1 MLEIFDV
8 NYNLLT
14 EKKSKELFTLRK
26 ETFKDRLNWAVNCI
40 NGMEFD
46 EYDNDKANYLFGVR
60 SNTIICSVRFIE
72 MQFPN
77 MITGTFAPF
86 FKHLNLPKGN
96 YIESSRFFVAKDRT
110 KELNCDKYPVFFILC
125 LAMINYAQKG
135 DYDGIL
141 TIISHGMLKVV
152 ERSGW
157 EVSIIE
163 QGLSEKNEKVYLLLL
178 PIDSKNQNKL
188 IGRIRRHYDR
198 LVNNNLKK
206 WPLIYPSFGDRLNEL

>member
-96 YIESSRFFVAKDRT
+96 YIESSRFFVAKNRISQGNYNKD
-110 KELNCDKYPVFFILC
+110 PVCSILF
-125 LAMINYAQKG
+125 LAMLNYAKKYQ
-135 DYDGIL
+135 YDGIL
-141 TIISHGMLKVV
+141 TIVSRAMLKIL

-157 EVSIIE
+157 DISIIE
-163 QGLSEKNEKVYLLLL
+163 QGISEKYEKVYLMLL
-178 PIDSKNQNKL
+178 PTDSGSQNQLILKIRNHYDSLINNKL
-188 IGRIRRHYDR
+188 
-198 LVNNNLKK
+198 KQ
-206 WPLIYPSFGDRLNEL
+206 WPLIYPSFGDRFNEL

>member
-8 NYNLLT
+8 NYNFLT
-14 EKKSKELFTLRK
+14 EKKSKELFMLRK

-86 FKHLNLPKGN
+86 FKHSISL
-96 YIESSRFFVAKDRT
+96 
-110 KELNCDKYPVFFILC
+110 KETILHQAAF
-125 LAMINYAQKG
+125 LW
-135 DYDGIL
+135 
-141 TIISHGMLKVV
+141 LKT
-152 ERSGW
+152 E
-157 EVSIIE
+157 
-163 QGLSEKNEKVYLLLL
+163 
-178 PIDSKNQNKL
+178 
-188 IGRIRRHYDR
+188 
-198 LVNNNLKK
+198 
-206 WPLIYPSFGDRLNEL
+206 

>member
-46 EYDNDKANYLFGVR
+46 EYDNDKTNYLFGVR
-60 SNTIICSVRFIE
+60 NNNIICSVRFIE

-96 YIESSRFFVAKDRT
+96 YIESSRFFVAKNQTRNGNYNKD
-110 KELNCDKYPVFFILC
+110 PVCFILF
-125 LAMINYAQKG
+125 LAMLNYAKKCE
-135 DYDGIL
+135 YDGIL
-141 TIISHGMLKVV
+141 TIVSHAMLKIL

-157 EVSIIE
+157 GISIVE
-163 QGLSEKNEKVYLLLL
+163 QGISEKNEKVYLMLL
-178 PIDSKNQNKL
+178 PVDSESQNQLIGKIRNHYDSLINNKL
-188 IGRIRRHYDR
+188 
-198 LVNNNLKK
+198 KQ

>member
-14 EKKSKELFTLRK
+14 ETKSKELFTLRK

-60 SNTIICSVRFIE
+60 NNTIICSVRFIE

-77 MITGTFAPF
+77 MITNTFAPF

-96 YIESSRFFVAKDRT
+96 YIESSRFFVTKNQTRNENYQKD
-110 KELNCDKYPVFFILC
+110 PVCFILF
-125 LAMINYAQKG
+125 LAMLNYAQKCG
-135 DYDGIL
+135 YDGIL
-141 TIISHGMLKVV
+141 TIVSHAMLKILK
-152 ERSGW
+152 RSGW
-157 EVSIIE
+157 GISIIE
-163 QGLSEKNEKVYLLLL
+163 QGVSEKNEKVYLMLL
-178 PIDSKNQNKL
+178 PVDSESQNQL
-188 IGRIRRHYDR
+188 IGKIRSHYDN
-198 LVNNNLKK
+198 LVNNKLKQ
-206 WPLIYPSFGDRLNEL
+206 WPLIYPSFQGMFNKL